1 MSTSVGI
8 EANHS
13 TFGPALQRL
22 SSWFEVEVGVGGK
35 DKAIK
40 SYYTHPAGSVLIC
53 HLIDDRNDSHMGIWY
68 Q

>member
-1 MSTSVGI
+1 ML
-8 EANHS
+8 S

-40 SYYTHPAGSVLIC
+40 SYYTHPVGSVLIC